1 MRLEKIYFY
10 SIFFRNHAT
19 FLLAP
24 LSLPRNY
31 SQLESKLYIDKHV
44 ELVERCKQG
53 ERKAQ
58 YELYKLYSKSML
70 NVCMRVVNHV
80 GEAED
85 VLQEAFL
92 DAFCNLHTF
101 KGQSTFGAWLKQVV
115 VNKAINHL
123 RQRKM
128 QLVDIEGYGGSD
140 DGQDIA
146 DTEPYDEEGIQ
157 MDVERVRRC
166 MEQLPEGYRVVL
178 SLYLFEGYDH
188 EEIGEILSIS
198 ESTSR
203 TQYMRGKK
211 KLLEMLRAF

>member
-1 MRLEKIYFY
+1 
-10 SIFFRNHAT
+10 
-19 FLLAP
+19 
-24 LSLPRNY
+24 
-31 SQLESKLYIDKHV
+31 
-44 ELVERCKQG
+44 
-53 ERKAQ
+53 
-58 YELYKLYSKSML
+58 ML
-70 NVCMRVVNHV
+70 NVCMRVVNHI

-128 QLVDIEGYGGSD
+128 QLVNIEDYGSD
-140 DGQDIA
+140 DYDFA
-146 DTEPYDEEGIQ
+146 DSEPFDEEGVE
-157 MDVERVRRC
+157 MDVARV
-166 MEQLPEGYRVVL
+166 QLALSALPEGYRVVL

-188 EEIGEILSIS
+188 EEIGEILGIS

-203 TQYMRGKK
+203 TQYMRGKR
-211 KLLEMLRAF
+211 KLLEKLKVESEK

>member
-1 MRLEKIYFY
+1 
-10 SIFFRNHAT
+10 
-19 FLLAP
+19 
-24 LSLPRNY
+24 
-31 SQLESKLYIDKHV
+31 
-44 ELVERCKQG
+44 
-53 ERKAQ
+53 
-58 YELYKLYSKSML
+58 ML
-70 NVCMRVVNHV
+70 NVCMRVVNHI

-128 QLVDIEGYGGSD
+128 QLVNIEDYGSD
-140 DGQDIA
+140 DYDFA
-146 DTEPYDEEGIQ
+146 DSEPFDEEGVE
-157 MDVERVRRC
+157 MDVARVRLALSA
-166 MEQLPEGYRVVL
+166 LPEGYRVVL

-188 EEIGEILSIS
+188 EEIGEILGIS

-203 TQYMRGKK
+203 TQYMRGKR
-211 KLLEMLRAF
+211 KLLEKLKVESEK